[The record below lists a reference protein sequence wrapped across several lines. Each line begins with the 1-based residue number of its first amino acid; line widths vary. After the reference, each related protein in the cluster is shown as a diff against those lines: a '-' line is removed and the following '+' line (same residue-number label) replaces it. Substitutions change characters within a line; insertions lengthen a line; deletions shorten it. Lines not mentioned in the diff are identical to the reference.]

1 MGTKPGKHIRRAH
14 VWLSFFSCLQVQVL
28 SETAV
33 CEDLQ
38 ELLEEVEGVR
48 LLLKRSRTSFS
59 LEEFNCDSEQE
70 I

>member
-1 MGTKPGKHIRRAH
+1 M
-14 VWLSFFSCLQVQVL
+14 L

-48 LLLKRSRTSFS
+48 LLLKRSKTSFS
-59 LEEFNCDSEQE
+59 LEEFNCDSEPE